1 MELVRRAVLALGA
14 TVLALAALEGACRLG
29 VRPSPR
35 SAGRLF
41 GSELPPVRLVPPE
54 PPLPAARTSR
64 PGAIRFDDL
73 TGLVRDD
80 VALGYVPRERA
91 ISTNGWWQSNNLGAR
106 ARHDTDATIAPG
118 TTRVLVFGDSFASG
132 SRVAQESAW
141 PSVLE
146 ASAPGLEVVSFGVDG
161 YGLAQSWLRYRALAP
176 TLAHDVVVL
185 AMSPR
190 ADLERDVNV
199 LRALLG
205 WRSYRIMPRFV
216 LDPDFHLVPSP
227 YDPPSAIHADNRDA
241 PSAMLREHLRRY
253 DRFYVPWMYEPTTGL
268 ASHSVLAKL
277 AMARWHAAV
286 LDRRHAAVLDPGS
299 EAVAVSARI
308 VATMRAEATAH
319 GAGFLLALLPSELE
333 TTRLR
338 RRPGTRAEWN
348 AIAAAVAGDVPHV
361 DLADALIAAPDTDV
375 DRGFDGT
382 HHGPRANAVIAAA
395 MSGALPPRRPP
406 AAP

>member
-1 MELVRRAVLALGA
+1 M
-14 TVLALAALEGACRLG
+14 
-29 VRPSPR
+29 
-35 SAGRLF
+35 
-41 GSELPPVRLVPPE
+41 RLVPPE
-54 PPLPAARTSR
+54 PPSPPARTPR

-118 TTRVLVFGDSFASG
+118 TTRILVFGDSFASG
-132 SRVAQESAW
+132 SRVPQESAW

-146 ASAPGLEVVSFGVDG
+146 ASAAGLEVVSFGVDG

-185 AMSPR
+185 TMSPR
-190 ADLERDVNV
+190 ADLEREVNV

-216 LDPDFHLVPSP
+216 LDPDFHLVASP
-227 YDPPSAIHADNRDA
+227 YDPPAAIHADNREA
-241 PSAMLREHLRRY
+241 PSARLREHLRRY

-277 AMARWHAAV
+277 AMARWQAAV

-319 GAGFLLALLPSELE
+319 GAAFLLVLLPSELE
-333 TTRLR
+333 TARLR
-338 RRPGTRAEWN
+338 RRPGTRAAWN

-361 DLADALIAAPDTDV
+361 DLADALIAAPDADV

-395 MSGALPPRRPP
+395 MAGALPPRRPP
-406 AAP
+406 VAP